1 MPTTRMEIENANGR
15 WVAEVEIGG
24 YRAKRVHIVE
34 TDFDV
39 MWDQVKA
46 KYHELIAPAPEPVAP
61 VAVQAP
67 LPQPKPRRTRRNA
80 VSESTDQPS
89 TDAPE
94 AVAEE
99 ATQ

>member
-67 LPQPKPRRTRRNA
+67 LPQPKPRRTRRSNP
-80 VSESTDQPS
+80 EPS

-99 ATQ
+99 ATQT